1 MYSRVTLLEIDTTR
15 IALDDAVALYRTQV
29 VPDLAE
35 QGGYEGSLVL
45 TTPEGKAVLITLWE
59 SEAAAIAA
67 EPFAAGELERH
78 TMLFATPP
86 GREQYEVSYLD
97 LPAVPVT

>member
-15 IALDDAVALYRTQV
+15 IPLDAAVSLYRLQV
-29 VPDLAE
+29 VPHLAE
-35 QGGYEGSLVL
+35 QDGFEGSLVL

-59 SEAAAIAA
+59 TEAAAIAA

-78 TMLFATPP
+78 TMLFASPP
-86 GREQYEVSYLD
+86 GRERYEVSYLD
-97 LPAVPVT
+97 IPAVPVL